1 LEELF
6 MTSHVDPSPQ
16 PRQTPGEELTP
27 KVTLAEVIIGGL
39 VLAMTAWV
47 VLPEVSRAEAPPQQ
61 AEASRAA
68 QAAPAAP
75 QPHDVHR
82 EDRRAGAE
90 DTVTQTTQT
99 DQSDRPAETRQGD
112 CEAGRPAAD
121 LSRRSPLGAHR
132 TR

>member
-1 LEELF
+1 
-6 MTSHVDPSPQ
+6 MTSHVDPSLQ
-16 PRQTPGEELTP
+16 PGQTPDEALTP

-47 VLPEVSRAEAPPQQ
+47 VLPQVSRAEDPPQQ

-68 QAAPAAP
+68 QAAPAVP

-82 EDRRAGAE
+82 DDGPTGAE
-90 DTVTQTTQT
+90 DTGTQTTQT
-99 DQSDRPAETRQGD
+99 DQSNSPAETRQGD
-112 CEAGRPAAD
+112 REARRPAASP
-121 LSRRSPLGAHR
+121 SRRSPLGEHR